1 MSDCL
6 SIRRIKQN
14 GMYHCYLLKLGF
26 SSPTYMFWT
35 FLSATGNKSWGRA
48 FTDSFQRK
56 SNSEYVLFF
65 PKPVSYQF
73 CKQHFWVCNLS
84 GVWKLGSWS
93 AGPASW
99 PQLITLLLE
108 KTHSSYLKLYS
119 WMMFLLASAVKAG
132 AQSQSLANQKV
143 WSFFPLTFPA
153 SLLITVSLYSSL
165 SSPRLLSYTSST
177 CALWKNLRHVI
188 CMCKWL
194 IISRTVL
201 RSFKVC
207 MTLLQY

>member
-1 MSDCL
+1 
-6 SIRRIKQN
+6 
-14 GMYHCYLLKLGF
+14 MYRCYLLKLGF

-35 FLSATGNKSWGRA
+35 FLSVAGNKSWGRA

-73 CKQHFWVCNLS
+73 LKQYFWGCNLS
-84 GVWKLGSWS
+84 RVGKLGSWS

-99 PQLITLLLE
+99 AQLITLSLE
-108 KTHSSYLKLYS
+108 KTHISYLKLYS
-119 WMMFLLASAVKAG
+119 WMMFLLASTVKAG

-143 WSFFPLTFPA
+143 WSFLPLTFPA

-165 SSPRLLSYTSST
+165 SSPRFLLSYTSST
-177 CALWKNLRHVI
+177 CELWKNLRHVL

-201 RSFKVC
+201 RNFKVC
-207 MTLLQY
+207 MNLLQH